1 MDRFH
6 LMAVFVAVAEEE
18 GFAAAAR
25 RLRMSP
31 PAVTRAVA
39 FLEKRL
45 GVRLLTRTTR
55 LVRTTD
61 AGARYL
67 EDARRI
73 LLEADE
79 ADEAA
84 AGINATPRGL
94 LSITAPVQ
102 FGKVYV
108 IPVITA
114 YQTAFKETTVS
125 ALFIDR
131 VVNLLEEGLDVG
143 IRIGPLPDSSLRAI
157 RVGQV
162 RRVVCASPAYLKK
175 HGSPKSPADLARHPI
190 IAATSVS
197 AGSEWS
203 FVKGKE
209 KISVRLRPRILVN
222 TNDGALE
229 AARSGFGLTRL
240 ISYQVANELAAGTL
254 KTVLTESDD
263 ASLPVH
269 VIHREG
275 RHGSAKVRSF
285 VDLAVERLRANSALR

>member
-6 LMAVFVAVAEEE
+6 LMSVFVAVAEEE
-18 GFAAAAR
+18 SFAAAAR

-39 FLEKRL
+39 LLEERL
-45 GVRLLTRTTR
+45 GVRLLTRSTR

-61 AGARYL
+61 AGVRYL
-67 EDARRI
+67 DDARRI
-73 LLEADE
+73 LQDADE

-84 AGINATPRGL
+84 AGINATPRGHL
-94 LSITAPVQ
+94 AVTAPVL
-102 FGKVYV
+102 FGKIYV
-108 IPVITA
+108 MPVITA
-114 YQTAFKETTVS
+114 YQLAFAETTVS
-125 ALFIDR
+125 ALFVDR
-131 VVNLLEEGLDVG
+131 VVNLADEGLDVG
-143 IRIGPLPDSSLRAI
+143 IRIGSLPDSSLRAI

-175 HGSPKSPADLARHPI
+175 FGRPGSPADLAQHRI

-197 AGSEWS
+197 AGSEWA
-203 FVKGKE
+203 FAKGKE
-209 KISVRLRPRILVN
+209 RISVRLRPKIFVN

-254 KTVLTESDD
+254 KAVLTEFEE

-285 VDLAVERLRANSALR
+285 VDLAVERLRANQGLQ